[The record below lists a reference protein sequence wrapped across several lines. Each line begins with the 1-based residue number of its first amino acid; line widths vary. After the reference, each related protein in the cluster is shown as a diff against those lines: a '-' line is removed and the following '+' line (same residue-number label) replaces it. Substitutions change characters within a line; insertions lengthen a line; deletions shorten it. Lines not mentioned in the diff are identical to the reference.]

1 MKSEPK
7 IATKKPLVISKV
19 LKYCLILFKGL
30 PMESNGLASFL
41 PLIFL
46 FGIFYFLIIRP
57 QQKQQKEHSAMID
70 ALAKGDKIITTGG
83 LHATIVKPEEDF
95 IKIKLN
101 DDTIVKLE
109 KQFVSKKVELSNEN
123 A

>member
-1 MKSEPK
+1 MQS
-7 IATKKPLVISKV
+7 I
-19 LKYCLILFKGL
+19 GQ
-30 PMESNGLASFL
+30 FL

-57 QQKQQKEHSAMID
+57 QQKQQKEHQAMLE
-70 ALAKGDKIITTGG
+70 ALKKGDKIVTTGG
-83 LHATIVKPEEDF
+83 LFAEVVKVEEDF

-101 DDTIVKLE
+101 DTSIVRLDKA
-109 KQFVSKKVELSNEN
+109 FVNRKVE

>member
-1 MKSEPK
+1 MQS
-7 IATKKPLVISKV
+7 L
-19 LKYCLILFKGL
+19 GQ
-30 PMESNGLASFL
+30 FL

-57 QQKQQKEHSAMID
+57 QQKQQKAHAAMLE
-70 ALAKGDKIITTGG
+70 ALAKGDKIVTAGG
-83 LHATIVKPEEDF
+83 LHAEVVKVEEDS

-101 DDTIVKLE
+101 DTSIVKLD
-109 KQFVSKKVELSNEN
+109 KAFVNRKVE